1 MFLKPKIMIRIFAA
15 VASVIMMIT
24 IFFMSA
30 QNGEKSAELSGGVTE
45 SVLEKTDGS
54 FSGLDSDKKAEKI
67 EYIGKFVRKAAH
79 VAEYFVL
86 CGLFSVFALT
96 FDINRLVGFGAATA
110 GAVLYAISDEI
121 HQLFVP
127 GRCGLVKDVFIDLAG
142 ALVGAGFVCLIYF
155 IAEKA
160 RKKKCGTE

>member
-1 MFLKPKIMIRIFAA
+1 MKPKVMVRIFAA

-24 IFFMSA
+24 IFYMSS
-30 QNGEKSAELSGGVTE
+30 QSGEKSAEFSGGVTE

-54 FSGLDSDKKAEKI
+54 FSELDDDKKAEKI

-79 VAEYFVL
+79 VAEYFLL

-96 FDINRLVGFGAATA
+96 FDINRFAACGAAFA
-110 GAVLYAISDEI
+110 GAVLYAASDEI

-127 GRCGLVKDVFIDLAG
+127 GRCGLVKDVLIDAAG
-142 ALVGAGFVCLIYF
+142 ALLGAGFVCLIYF
-155 IAEKA
+155 VDE
-160 RKKKCGTE
+160 RLREKKCGTE